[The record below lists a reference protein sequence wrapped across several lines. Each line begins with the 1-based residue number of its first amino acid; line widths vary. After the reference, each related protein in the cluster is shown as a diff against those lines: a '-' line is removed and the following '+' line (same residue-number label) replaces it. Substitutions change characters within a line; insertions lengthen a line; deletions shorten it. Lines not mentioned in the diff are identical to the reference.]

1 MKKLDENLYKF
12 IGFIVVVLLMIN
24 LLFPCMYMGLYKLI
38 HSVDSSVY
46 VRDATNGKFGENIFF
61 NEEVESKTEIW
72 KQLEKEIDELSEVT
86 RIQDAACILIEHQ
99 DEVLK
104 IIEDNED
111 YQAHLIDIG
120 SSVEELI
127 KWSEKISSL
136 DDRLSMTSLYLTFL
150 FISFVMVALFGFRK
164 IFYVCAGIT
173 YIIAMLSVFSGG
185 ISDYLVARVLSIF
198 TKLSS
203 DVLMYRDMEE
213 LKSIFSQAFKESAL
227 TFIIFDVVVQLYQN
241 DRKEKVEKVVRYLYH
256 SLEFQRSYFSQFEN
270 LPHTYIA
277 RLTVPVD
284 AVVKLCGKNIRNNNK
299 KIGKKKL
306 SMMEKNNLE
315 QQNRQLMQLRESLS
329 YIAYKNCEEHT
340 TKEYISCLQQLQWL
354 MYSSGMMRSNENKA

>member
-1 MKKLDENLYKF
+1 MKKLDESLYKF
-12 IGFIVVVLLMIN
+12 IGFIVVMLLMIN

-38 HSVDSSVY
+38 HSVDSSIY

-61 NEEVESKTEIW
+61 NEEIESKTEIW

-86 RIQDAACILIEHQ
+86 RIQDAASILIEHQ

-111 YQAHLIDIG
+111 YQAHLIDVG

-150 FISFVMVALFGFRK
+150 FISFVMVVLFGFRK

-256 SLEFQRSYFSQFEN
+256 SLEFQCSYFSQFEN

-284 AVVKLCGKNIRNNNK
+284 AVVKLCGKNIRDNNK

-306 SMMEKNNLE
+306 SKMEKNNLE

-354 MYSSGMMRSNENKA
+354 MYSSGMMRSDENKA